1 MNPDGCRFGFRLSH
15 SHQHVLFRQS
25 HSAFCQKASYLV
37 NSLRLTWRA
46 DDIQKCR
53 LCPDEAFT
61 SMIPSS
67 NSSGVPGLPQYRHGA
82 GAQYQHACLSSGR
95 VGPAAAVKRC
105 FRGCMRRFQLAA
117 KRAGATSGTLDQG
130 RLCEPGVQFHRQCL
144 AAECACL
151 ACCQTT
157 GLHQGRLLRRRLH
170 GDPAGSDVVV
180 VVLTDASVSAEV
192 VEFATA
198 MRSLQLE
205 GPNSRMS
212 PFFSST
218 GSPCIGMASWPSARP
233 SDVA

>member
-1 MNPDGCRFGFRLSH
+1 MQAVPRRSLHFHDSIFQQQWGTWFASVQARSWCSISACRS
-15 SHQHVLFRQS
+15 QQ
-25 HSAFCQKASYLV
+25 
-37 NSLRLTWRA
+37 W
-46 DDIQKCR
+46 
-53 LCPDEAFT
+53 
-61 SMIPSS
+61 PSRS
-67 NSSGVPGLPQYRHGA
+67 
-82 GAQYQHACLSSGR
+82 SSGR
-95 VGPAAAVKRC
+95 KAV
-105 FRGCMRRFQLAA
+105 FPRGCMRRFQLAA

-130 RLCEPGVQFHRQCL
+130 RLCEPGVQFHRQGL

-180 VVLTDASVSAEV
+180 VVLTDASVYAEV